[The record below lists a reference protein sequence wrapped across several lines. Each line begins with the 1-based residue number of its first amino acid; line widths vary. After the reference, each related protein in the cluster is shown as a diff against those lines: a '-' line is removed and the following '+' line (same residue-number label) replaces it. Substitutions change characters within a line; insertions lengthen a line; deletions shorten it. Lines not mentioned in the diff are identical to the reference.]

1 MTHRGLLPFKL
12 AIVTVPFTKSAHAYM
27 AQRPDCR
34 ARCAATAELHIDA
47 IQSAGGVARRS
58 YAQHRQARS
67 RTGIAIQRSGIPRA
81 RLQDSVA
88 S

>member
-27 AQRPDCR
+27 AQVHAYR
-34 ARCAATAELHIDA
+34 ALHIDA

>member
-12 AIVTVPFTKSAHAYM
+12 AIVTVPFTNSAHAYM
-27 AQRPDCR
+27 AQVHV

-81 RLQDSVA
+81 RLQDTVA